1 MSSRYFVDALVLM
14 VILASSAI
22 CVSVYLRTKTEFE
35 AAMVRHRSVAER
47 VEQLKIET
55 ERKEREVHMLKSDY
69 ELIESC
75 ARQEL
80 GLIRPND
87 LVIKLAPEQETR
99 APNAT
104 RY

>member
-1 MSSRYFVDALVLM
+1 
-14 VILASSAI
+14 
-22 CVSVYLRTKTEFE
+22 
-35 AAMVRHRSVAER
+35 
-47 VEQLKIET
+47 
-55 ERKEREVHMLKSDY
+55 MLKSDY

-80 GLIRPND
+80 GLISPND

-99 APNAT
+99 ASDAT